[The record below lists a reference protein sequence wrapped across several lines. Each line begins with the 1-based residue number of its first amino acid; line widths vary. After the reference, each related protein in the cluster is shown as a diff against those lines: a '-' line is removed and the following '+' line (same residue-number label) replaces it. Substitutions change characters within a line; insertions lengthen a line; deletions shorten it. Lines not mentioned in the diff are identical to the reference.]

1 MPWLAVCS
9 FPGWPTGPQ
18 HVPAHPSL
26 PVDNSH
32 WPFSLL
38 QPGGDF
44 LSYIS
49 FSPLL
54 ITTYAQFSENY
65 IIVAP
70 TFFPPCLGPY
80 SSAWNSFAS
89 CLERARL
96 RSHLLPRASLAL
108 FTGGHQH
115 QWFPALPHH
124 LASFKPMTGAGASP
138 AGTES
143 GV

>member
-70 TFFPPCLGPY
+70 YFLPAMPWTILV
-80 SSAWNSFAS
+80 
-89 CLERARL
+89 CLEFL
-96 RSHLLPRASLAL
+96 CLLSGESPPQKPSPSQSLSGPL
-108 FTGGHQH
+108 H
-115 QWFPALPHH
+115 WR
-124 LASFKPMTGAGASP
+124 SP
-138 AGTES
+138 APVVPSPAPPS
-143 GV
+143 GKLQTNDRGWGLPCGD